1 MDCEIYTIHKKYL
14 LTTYYVTGT
23 MLEAEDLKVDDTDMD
38 LTRKTDVKQVT
49 TMDTQ
54 YLQMYA

>member
-1 MDCEIYTIHKKYL
+1 
-14 LTTYYVTGT
+14 